1 MAIPLGMR
9 LLRLRLAMTPFYRQF
24 WVILLFFS
32 FIITPN
38 AHAEKINPVR
48 KLALSNRVKVIAS
61 IAPLAD
67 FVKQVGGERVDVK
80 LLLHP
85 GVSPHVY
92 EPTPRSIKD
101 VSDAKVFI
109 KIGAGLEFWAEKII
123 KASGNK
129 KLIIVDSSSG
139 VSLIRESHSHG
150 SFGADPHIWLDPVIA
165 SSIVTKIEKALIE
178 ADPQGAEFYKQNAS
192 LYKKKLLQ
200 LDKEI
205 SAKVKTF
212 RIKEYVTFHP
222 AWNYFSKRYGLRIA
236 GVIEESP
243 GKEPSPK
250 HIAKIIKEI
259 NRIGSRVVFVEP
271 QFNPKIAEAVAK
283 ESGAKVLY
291 LDPVG
296 GQKGRERYI
305 DMMRY
310 NISVMESVMK

>member
-1 MAIPLGMR
+1 MKKSFIL
-9 LLRLRLAMTPFYRQF
+9 T
-24 WVILLFFS
+24 LLFFL
-32 FIITPN
+32 FVIIVN
-38 AHAEKINPVR
+38 HSYAEKI
-48 KLALSNRVKVIAS
+48 KVIAS

-80 LLLHP
+80 LLLPP
-85 GVSPHVY
+85 GASPHVY
-92 EPTPRSIKD
+92 EPTPKTMKD
-101 VSDAKVFI
+101 VTDARVFV

-129 KLIIVDSSSG
+129 RLIIVDSSTG
-139 VSLIRESHSHG
+139 VSLIREAHSHSPL
-150 SFGADPHIWLDPVIA
+150 SADPHIWIDPVIA
-165 SSIVTKIEKALIE
+165 GSIVTKIEMALIE

-192 LYKKKLLQ
+192 TFKKKLLQ

-205 SAKVKTF
+205 SEKVKAF

-222 AWNYFSKRYGLRIA
+222 AWNYFSKRYGLRVA

-250 HIAKIIKEI
+250 HIANIIREI

-283 ESGAKVLY
+283 ESGARVLF
-291 LDPVG
+291 LDPIG
-296 GQKGRERYI
+296 GLKGRETYI

-310 NISVMESVMK
+310 NITVMESVMK

>member
-1 MAIPLGMR
+1 MILIF
-9 LLRLRLAMTPFYRQF
+9 LLLVVTANHSY
-24 WVILLFFS
+24 
-32 FIITPN
+32 
-38 AHAEKINPVR
+38 AAKI
-48 KLALSNRVKVIAS
+48 KVIAS

-80 LLLHP
+80 LLLPP
-85 GVSPHVY
+85 GASPHVY
-92 EPTPRSIKD
+92 EPTPKSIKD
-101 VSDAKVFI
+101 VSDAEVFI

-123 KASGNK
+123 KSSGNK

-139 VSLIRESHSHG
+139 ISLIRESHSHG
-150 SFGADPHIWLDPVIA
+150 SFADPHIWLDPVIA

-178 ADPQGAEFYKQNAS
+178 VDPQDAEFYEQNAS

-200 LDKEI
+200 LHKEI

-222 AWNYFSKRYGLRIA
+222 AWNYFSKRYGLRVA

-243 GKEPSPK
+243 GKEPSVK
-250 HIAKIIKEI
+250 HIANIIKEI
-259 NRIGSRVVFVEP
+259 KRIGSRVVFVEP

-291 LDPVG
+291 LDPIG
-296 GQKGRERYI
+296 GQKGRETYM

-310 NISVMESVMK
+310 NISVMESAMK

>member
-1 MAIPLGMR
+1 MICNHSYAG
-9 LLRLRLAMTPFYRQF
+9 
-24 WVILLFFS
+24 
-32 FIITPN
+32 
-38 AHAEKINPVR
+38 K
-48 KLALSNRVKVIAS
+48 VKVIAS

-67 FVKQVGGERVDVK
+67 FAKQVGGERVDVK
-80 LLLHP
+80 LLLPP
-85 GVSPHVY
+85 GASPHVY

-123 KASGNK
+123 KALGNK

-150 SFGADPHIWLDPVIA
+150 SFGADPHIWLDPEIA
-165 SSIVTKIEKALIE
+165 SSIVTKIEKAFIK
-178 ADPQGAEFYKQNAS
+178 ADPMGSESYKQNAFK
-192 LYKKKLLQ
+192 YKEKLSQ

-205 SAKVKTF
+205 SEKVKTF

-222 AWNYFSKRYGLRIA
+222 AWNYFSRRYGLRVA
-236 GVIEESP
+236 GIIEESP

-283 ESGAKVLY
+283 ESGARVLY
-291 LDPVG
+291 LDPIG
-296 GQKGRERYI
+296 GQKGRETYI